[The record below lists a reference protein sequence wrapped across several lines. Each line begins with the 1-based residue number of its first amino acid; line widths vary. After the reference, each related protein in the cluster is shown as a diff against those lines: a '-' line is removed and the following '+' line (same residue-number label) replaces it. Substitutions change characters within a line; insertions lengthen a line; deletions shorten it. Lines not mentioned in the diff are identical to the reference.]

1 MAPSASSPAP
11 SSFHPAAL
19 PPFKRHVRTPSKSM
33 QRFAR
38 KRRASSLSVARPVP
52 QPPAALQP
60 APAAVDAAQAE
71 ASSSSSSSS
80 AAEEH
85 NFSCRI
91 CLSVPEGPVV
101 TPCGHLACWKCLYSW
116 LAMHP
121 HAPSCPVCKAHCAMH
136 DVLPIYGAGLEEKDP
151 RAVPVPKPKPSQ
163 PSGSRRTRPSFVC
176 RFPPD
181 SLWNVRLPDAAS
193 LFHLPAFFH
202 PPELPPMFCRFLRQ
216 RSPAAAPAARRA
228 PRPLSPQHAQLRASA
243 AHRR

>member
-1 MAPSASSPAP
+1 MGTTNQPTNQTHAIMAPSASSPAP

-71 ASSSSSSSS
+71 ASSSSSSS

-151 RAVPVPKPKPSQ
+151 KAVPVPKPKPSQ
-163 PSGSRRTRPSFVC
+163 PSAGSRRSRPSFNSLPCFADFCDSAPLPLLQQLGVLLALC
-176 RFPPD
+176 LLSMLSSGPP
-181 SLWNVRLPDAAS
+181 LPIGGS
-193 LFHLPAFFH
+193 TSSSTTMS
-202 PPELPPMFCRFLRQ
+202 EI
-216 RSPAAAPAARRA
+216 
-228 PRPLSPQHAQLRASA
+228 
-243 AHRR
+243 